1 MNRNFQPRAATA
13 AHRLAPADDFWSPWI
28 PEREDQVLSEEIDF
42 HKIFKVYPTA
52 MALLT
57 ADFTFIDANDAF
69 LAAIGRSLEDLVGR
83 NAFEVAPKMPEDA
96 DGCQKWTALEA
107 ALTTKQREV
116 YQLQRYDIE
125 DPAHPGVFA
134 ERYWSSIVTP
144 VLGQG
149 GEVEVLEL
157 SAREV
162 TPIISQF
169 RSLQAEADAA
179 SPTPQRPP
187 PSGQVPRP
195 RRPEPLA
202 PAPREAASHKT

>member
-1 MNRNFQPRAATA
+1 M
-13 AHRLAPADDFWSPWI
+13 
-28 PEREDQVLSEEIDF
+28 LSEEIDF
-42 HKIFKVYPTA
+42 HKIFKVNPTA

-69 LAAIGRSLEDLVGR
+69 LAAIGRELEDLVGR
-83 NAFEVAPKMPEDA
+83 NAFEVVPKMPEDA
-96 DGCQKWTALEA
+96 GGCPKWTALEA
-107 ALTTKQREV
+107 ALTTKQREA
-116 YQLQRYDIE
+116 YRLQRYDIE

-144 VLGQG
+144 VVGQG

-169 RSLQAEADAA
+169 QSLQAEQDAA
-179 SPTPQRPP
+179 SPTPQRALRSPP
-187 PSGQVPRP
+187 VPLP
-195 RRPEPLA
+195 RRPERLA
-202 PAPREAASHKT
+202 PAPHEAAHHKA